1 MRTLQSK
8 LVSALFA
15 LCFITSYAYQ
25 GNDRFQAYH
34 VHEDQVKP
42 SMVAEYEKT
51 AKALAD
57 AMRENNVQG
66 YGWLTTSTDDFRY
79 LSVTP
84 IENMAQL
91 DGNPFSGLSDKIG
104 NEAASAVFA
113 PFNKCYDRHGD
124 YVIFMDKE
132 LTYMPDGITQTP
144 EGENFRKFFYV
155 YVSPGNMGK
164 MNDAFKDVKAM
175 FAEKGSKSY
184 YRVYRSGFGNMDSY
198 FMVAVAAKDP
208 VDMEQRGAENDQL
221 LGPDAQAVFAKL
233 LGQALKMEEITGY
246 IRPELGYTPK
256 SN

>member
-8 LVSALFA
+8 FISSIFALFFLSTLA
-15 LCFITSYAYQ
+15 AQ
-25 GNDRFQAYH
+25 DNDRFQAYH
-34 VHEDQVKP
+34 VHEDRVKP
-42 SMVAEYEKT
+42 SMVLEYEKT

-57 AMRENNVQG
+57 AMRENDIQG

-84 IENMAQL
+84 IANMAQL
-91 DGNPFSGLSDKIG
+91 DGNPFAALSDKIG
-104 NEAASAVFA
+104 NEAASALFA
-113 PFNKCYDRHGD
+113 PFNKCYDQHGD

-144 EGENFRKFFYV
+144 DGENFRKFYYV
-155 YVSPGNMGK
+155 YVSPGDVGAI
-164 MNDAFKDVKAM
+164 NDAFKKVKQM
-175 FAEKGSKSY
+175 FADKGSKSY

-198 FMVAVAAKDP
+198 FMVAVAAKNP
-208 VDMEQRGAENDQL
+208 VDMEQRGAANDEL
-221 LGPDAQAVFAKL
+221 LGPDAQAVFGNLMSKAIKF
-233 LGQALKMEEITGY
+233 EEITGM